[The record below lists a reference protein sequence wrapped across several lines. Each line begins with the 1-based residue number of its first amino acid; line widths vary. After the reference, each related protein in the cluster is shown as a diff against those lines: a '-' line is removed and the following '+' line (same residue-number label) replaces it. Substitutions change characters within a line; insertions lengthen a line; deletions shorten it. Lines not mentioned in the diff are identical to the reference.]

1 MSFLTRNNLNF
12 KSAITHQDITG
23 AKTLQDIKDIVNCPE
38 TRNKLTVFAWG
49 SLKGTFMRIKSKKE
63 EELRNCLFEKD
74 GRKILEELKE
84 IEELKKSY
92 LNFK

>member
-1 MSFLTRNNLNF
+1 MSFITKHSLNL
-12 KSAITHQDITG
+12 KSTITHQDVAS
-23 AKTLQDIKDIVNCPE
+23 AKILKDIKEIVNCPNI
-38 TRNKLTVFAWG
+38 RNKLTVYAWG

-63 EELRNCLFEKD
+63 EELRNRLFEED

-92 LNFK
+92 FNFK